1 MATLPLLQPRRSPG
15 PPRGLLPWTFW
26 QMSRLSRPE
35 SVPSWGKSCT
45 LWTVMSSGWDARSL
59 NSVSSA
65 FFTPAAGL
73 RGGLAHPA
81 PMFVVQS
88 GPLGPCWSPSWQRAL
103 PKDPRP
109 HRPRNG
115 VTWPGAR
122 ERQVGVKVPVACL
135 PRSLWSLQP
144 GERSVCFPW
153 GPVHPGAEV
162 RHRAGSLL
170 PETLPPGLEFPP
182 KGWS

>member
-1 MATLPLLQPRRSPG
+1 
-15 PPRGLLPWTFW
+15 
-26 QMSRLSRPE
+26 MSRLSRPE

-45 LWTVMSSGWDARSL
+45 LWTVMSNGWDARSL

-73 RGGLAHPA
+73 RRGLVHPA
-81 PMFVVQS
+81 PLFVVQS
-88 GPLGPCWSPSWQRAL
+88 GPLGPCWSPSWQRAF

-109 HRPRNG
+109 HRPWNE
-115 VTWPGAR
+115 VTWPDAR

-135 PRSLWSLQP
+135 PRSPWSLQP
-144 GERSVCFPW
+144 GERSVCFPR
-153 GPVHPGAEV
+153 GPAHPGAGV

-170 PETLPPGLEFPP
+170 PGALPPGLEVPP

>member
-1 MATLPLLQPRRSPG
+1 
-15 PPRGLLPWTFW
+15 
-26 QMSRLSRPE
+26 
-35 SVPSWGKSCT
+35 
-45 LWTVMSSGWDARSL
+45 MSSG
-59 NSVSSA
+59 VSAEDFMMGRRRNLGDTFSHSDCTFPLLA
-65 FFTPAAGL
+65 LPSGLRHAGL